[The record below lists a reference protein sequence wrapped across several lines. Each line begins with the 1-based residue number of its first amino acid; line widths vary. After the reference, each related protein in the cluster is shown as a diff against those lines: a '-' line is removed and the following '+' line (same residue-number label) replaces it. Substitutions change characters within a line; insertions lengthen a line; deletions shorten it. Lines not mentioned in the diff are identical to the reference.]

1 MPAYLA
7 RHAEQ
12 NANVLGDLNTFFPF
26 DPYKLPRS
34 AGYVESG
41 YREWGEVAIE
51 DDDDDEDS
59 DAEEEVEVDEL
70 EEEGEGG
77 VPMSLGGMSVN
88 ISGGKKDV
96 EGEVEAQAMV
106 LGASFG
112 GMSISPAPV
121 MGLVGR

>member
-41 YREWGEVAIE
+41 YREWAEVAIDDEDDE
-51 DDDDDEDS
+51 DDDAESDEEEEE
-59 DAEEEVEVDEL
+59 EEEV
-70 EEEGEGG
+70 EGG

-88 ISGGKKDV
+88 IGGGKKDV

>member
-41 YREWGEVAIE
+41 YREWAEVAIE
-51 DDDDDEDS
+51 DDDDDDDS

-77 VPMSLGGMSVN
+77 VPMSLGGMSV
-88 ISGGKKDV
+88 
-96 EGEVEAQAMV
+96 
-106 LGASFG
+106 
-112 GMSISPAPV
+112 
-121 MGLVGR
+121 